1 MIALELAIRES
12 RVSLVKSKL
21 HVESWNNVLI
31 ESSNSVSTN
40 FETAIA
46 VCLKQLSKTIDK
58 YLSQTD
64 ETSKEVAPNS
74 PETKTTSE

>member
-1 MIALELAIRES
+1 MRDS

-21 HVESWNNVLI
+21 YVESWNNVLI
-31 ESSNSVSTN
+31 ESRNSVSNN
-40 FETAIA
+40 FEPAIA

-64 ETSKEVAPNS
+64 ETFKRSCTIW